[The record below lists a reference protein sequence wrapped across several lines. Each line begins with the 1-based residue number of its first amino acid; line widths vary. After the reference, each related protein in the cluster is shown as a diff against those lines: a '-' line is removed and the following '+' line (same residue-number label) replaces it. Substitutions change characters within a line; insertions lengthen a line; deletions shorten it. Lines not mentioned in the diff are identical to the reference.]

1 MLEDIRRISEMIL
14 QLFLRIQR
22 LKNLFNLKI
31 KNYMKKETHA
41 MKSTRWMKAVA
52 LSFFA
57 LLLCSV
63 NGYAQNM
70 TVTGRVSLPP
80 CTVILCFWLVP
91 VPNTLSI

>member
-1 MLEDIRRISEMIL
+1 
-14 QLFLRIQR
+14 
-22 LKNLFNLKI
+22 
-31 KNYMKKETHA
+31 MKKETHA

-70 TVTGRVSLPP
+70 TVTGRVSDAMGTLPGVSVSVKGTISG
-80 CTVILCFWLVP
+80 TVTDADGKYSLNADRNATLVF
-91 VPNTLSI
+91 SFA